1 VIAERKSPAGPGGAV
16 IGLRGGP
23 HIKYMPAGGR
33 LPVSIRAQVPDL
45 GFARDTWQWARPAER
60 RHMIAETWRNA
71 SRHAEIPGARSL
83 FRRGLI
89 GVPIFRIVSI
99 CGKPR
104 NLAAWCPAGR
114 LHFLYWP
121 MRWGDSIKIGRAA
134 GRLVIVDQL
143 ADGLTIHAAT
153 GAAVLVV
160 FGLFNLAAITPER
173 IRKRWPSQCLT
184 YAPANGFNPPS
195 AVGFSEPAA
204 MARALGAGLAVL
216 DSRDTWVSISNK
228 SGLEG
233 VRTAFDRNR
242 LPLRSGVRS

>member
-1 VIAERKSPAGPGGAV
+1 MTAQRKSPAGQGGAV

-23 HIKYMPAGGR
+23 PVKYMPAGGR
-33 LPVSIRAQVPDL
+33 LPVSDCMPVPDFS
-45 GFARDTWQWARPAER
+45 FARDTWQDSMPAER
-60 RHMIAETWRNA
+60 RHLIRKTWRAANGW
-71 SRHAEIPGARSL
+71 RCEVPGARMLSTAGAL
-83 FRRGLI
+83 VPVFPVATI
-89 GVPIFRIVSI
+89 G
-99 CGKPR
+99 GKAR
-104 NLAAWCPAGR
+104 NLIAWHLDRAE
-114 LHFLYWP
+114 FLFWP
-121 MRWGDSIKIGRAA
+121 MRWGDSFKIGRAA

-184 YAPANGFNPPS
+184 YAPGDGFNPSS

-204 MARALGAGLAVL
+204 MARALGAGLAIPNPG
-216 DSRDTWVSISNK
+216 DTWVSISNE

>member
-1 VIAERKSPAGPGGAV
+1 MEIRT
-16 IGLRGGP
+16 IIMYL
-23 HIKYMPAGGR
+23 GR
-33 LPVSIRAQVPDL
+33 SCCLLLPEPSLKQSWYQLDL
-45 GFARDTWQWARPAER
+45 TVALG
-60 RHMIAETWRNA
+60 
-71 SRHAEIPGARSL
+71 
-83 FRRGLI
+83 
-89 GVPIFRIVSI
+89 
-99 CGKPR
+99 
-104 NLAAWCPAGR
+104 
-114 LHFLYWP
+114 